1 MVQFPVGIE
10 RKMDRGNKGQG
21 NYRFVKIVQ
30 FNAPL

>member
-1 MVQFPVGIE
+1 MVQFPVRIE
-10 RKMDRGNKGQG
+10 RKIDWEIRGQG